1 MDAKDFVDLLLEHG
15 FSEFVGVP
23 CSYLSPLINCLEN
36 DEKANYVNV
45 VNEGIALAYS
55 LGNHLSGKKTVI
67 LMQNSGLGNIFNL
80 YTSYIKPCGIATLF
94 IISLRKNSSNNQE
107 QHEFMG
113 ENLYKILK
121 IMEFE
126 IVPVTD
132 CINDLN
138 LLAISN
144 LINSGVNVALIVE
157 DKSTFKYYLPSKN
170 KFIEKGEEISRKSI
184 FEYLRQRSDN
194 AYYFVGLGYNSR
206 DFYYFFKEK
215 GNVLYVTGAMGYVS
229 AIALGFAKNNN
240 DNNKIVIIDS
250 DGALL
255 MHMENLS
262 MLGQS
267 KLKNI
272 IHIVL
277 DNNSYNTT
285 GEQQTIS
292 NNIDFCLIAKACGY
306 EEISD
311 IYDFEDFKKIYNSCV
326 NMDKISFLRIH
337 IKNEHPVNDNRPYI
351 NIKKCCNSLKNYCLE
366 D

>member
-1 MDAKDFVDLLLEHG
+1 MEAKDFVDLLLKHG

-36 DEKANYVNV
+36 NEDANYVNV

-55 LGNHLSGKKTVI
+55 LGNHLAGKNTVI

-80 YTSYIKPCGIATLF
+80 YTSYIKPCGIAALF

-113 ENLYKILK
+113 NNLYNILK

-126 IVPVTD
+126 TVPITD
-132 CINDLN
+132 CTNDLK
-138 LLAISN
+138 LLEIKN

-157 DKSTFKYYLPSKN
+157 SKSTFKYHLPPKN
-170 KFIEKGEEISRKSI
+170 KFNTKGGEVSRKSI
-184 FEYLRQRSDN
+184 FEYLQQRNDD

-206 DFYYFFKEK
+206 DFYHFFKGSE
-215 GNVLYVTGAMGYVS
+215 NVLYVTGAMGYVS

-240 DNNKIVIIDS
+240 KKIIIIDS

-272 IHIVL
+272 IHIVI

-292 NNIDFCLIAKACGY
+292 SNIDFCLIAKACGY
-306 EEISD
+306 ENASD
-311 IYDFEDFKKIYNSCV
+311 VYNFEDFKKIYNSYI
-326 NMDKISFLRIH
+326 NKEGASFLRIYT
-337 IKNEHPVNDNRPYI
+337 KNEQPINNSRPSI
-351 NIKKCCNSLKNYCLE
+351 NIKECCNSLKNYCLE